1 MTLFDTVTGGVN
13 NTAKG
18 NWSTVD
24 GGFGNTASGQFS
36 IAAGGNTNTASGSYS
51 FVAGGNGNTAS
62 GANSFAAGFKAN
74 ASMDGS
80 IVFATGNVNPWP
92 AFATNRF
99 EIFATGGFCFDG
111 NETPGSDF
119 VCFSA
124 FGGQLISTS
133 AGSPSPGANLTTGGV
148 WTNASD
154 RNAKRDF
161 SAVNPQTV
169 LQRVIALPVSQW
181 SYKAEDPK
189 VRHLGPMAQDFYAAF
204 KLGKDDKHI
213 GTVDE
218 EGVALA
224 AIQGLNQKLEEE
236 LKKRDSEIASLRAQL
251 QNAQI
256 QNNKDAEIA
265 GLKADVEQLR
275 QLSQQLLQR
284 VAEVEQQ
291 AHEPRLQ
298 AAK

>member
-1 MTLFDTVTGGVN
+1 
-13 NTAKG
+13 
-18 NWSTVD
+18 
-24 GGFGNTASGQFS
+24 
-36 IAAGGNTNTASGSYS
+36 
-51 FVAGGNGNTAS
+51 
-62 GANSFAAGFKAN
+62 
-74 ASMDGS
+74 
-80 IVFATGNVNPWP
+80 
-92 AFATNRF
+92 
-99 EIFATGGFCFDG
+99 
-111 NETPGSDF
+111 
-119 VCFSA
+119 
-124 FGGQLISTS
+124 
-133 AGSPSPGANLTTGGV
+133 
-148 WTNASD
+148 
-154 RNAKRDF
+154 
-161 SAVNPQTV
+161 V

-204 KLGKDDKHI
+204 KLGQDDKHI